1 MKMLKKA
8 AAVLLAAAMS
18 LVMLTACGGGSG
30 STTQYKLAK
39 VLAES
44 QQTGKMYTDITTEID
59 GAIINSAL
67 AGRKMKADVKTAV
80 NSKTGKTCT
89 FVNLNMSGDSKY
101 LYMTT
106 GDGNTYEISENGT
119 DGAYWKKVSDK
130 AMLGVANAA
139 VPSDAVF
146 SKLQIK
152 PEYEYNGQKYYAEVL
167 TVDGAEIAYLFS
179 GDTWVYTV
187 ITMNGITIAE
197 KINEVSGKFPA
208 TIDSDLPFSFDEV
221 MNFPIK

>member
-44 QQTGKMYTDITTEID
+44 QQTGKLYTDITAEID
-59 GAIINSAL
+59 GAIFNSAL
-67 AGRKMKADVKTAV
+67 AGRKMKVDVKTAA

-89 FVNLNMSGDSKY
+89 FVDLKQSGDSKY

-106 GDGNTYEISENGT
+106 GDGNTYEISENET
-119 DGAYWKKVSDK
+119 DGAYWEKASDI
-130 AMLGVANAA
+130 AMLSVANEA

-146 SKLQIK
+146 SKLQVK

-167 TVDGAEIAYLFS
+167 TVDGAEVAYLFN

-187 ITMNGITIAE
+187 ITVNGITIAE

-208 TIDSDLPFSFDEV
+208 KIDSDLPFSYDEA